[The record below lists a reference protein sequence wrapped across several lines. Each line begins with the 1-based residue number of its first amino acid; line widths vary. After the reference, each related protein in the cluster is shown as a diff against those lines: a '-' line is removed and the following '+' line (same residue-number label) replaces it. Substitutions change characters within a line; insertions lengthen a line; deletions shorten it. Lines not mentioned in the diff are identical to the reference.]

1 MINDLDMKSTIVKST
16 VKAEILSIVLTNGYN
31 KKVCLSTC
39 YRMGTLGTENFN
51 EIDKHLRMIT
61 KRKDISKHILIGDFN
76 LQGITWP
83 LGITSS
89 GLETKFLE
97 TFSDLNLTQLIT
109 KPTHELNRTID
120 LLLTNS
126 PQIISAINIQEQYEI
141 CSSDHYGISFKF
153 NLNFK
158 RLTGQKRKMYN
169 FKKANWE
176 GLNNDL
182 KHTNWDFY
190 LKCCDSNS
198 AWHKFKAFLLN
209 FVINTYLK

>member
-1 MINDLDMKSTIVKST
+1 MFRSDRSETTHPFDVNNPNEIRKGGGGVLIAVRNDLDMKSTIVKST

-39 YRMGTLGTENFN
+39 YRVGTLGVENFN

-109 KPTHELNRTID
+109 KPTHELNRTIY
-120 LLLTNS
+120 LL
-126 PQIISAINIQEQYEI
+126 
-141 CSSDHYGISFKF
+141 
-153 NLNFK
+153 
-158 RLTGQKRKMYN
+158 
-169 FKKANWE
+169 
-176 GLNNDL
+176 
-182 KHTNWDFY
+182 
-190 LKCCDSNS
+190 
-198 AWHKFKAFLLN
+198 
-209 FVINTYLK
+209 